1 MRRGARAARGRA
13 VTRQLALPISPP
25 PEPTLDN
32 FVPGAN
38 AELLARLRALA
49 AGELSEAVLYLWGE
63 PGSGRS
69 HLLAASARPGVVV
82 ADDVERLDD
91 AAQVALFNAINA
103 ARESGGN
110 VLAAGSTPPAQ
121 LPLREDLK
129 SRLAWGLVYQ
139 VKPLSDAEKALTL
152 HAEAQR
158 RGLKLSD
165 EVVWYLL
172 THVRRDLGSLTGLL
186 EHIDRASLEQRRA
199 VTLPLVREL
208 LRALE
213 DAQP

>member
-1 MRRGARAARGRA
+1 

-32 FVPGAN
+32 FVPGTN
-38 AELLARLRALA
+38 AELLARLRELA
-49 AGELSEAVLYLWGE
+49 AGELAESVLYLWGE

-69 HLLAASARPGVVV
+69 HLLAASVRPGLVV
-82 ADDVERLDD
+82 ADDVERLDEPR
-91 AAQVALFNAINA
+91 QIGLFNAINA
-103 ARESGGN
+103 ARDTGGA
-110 VLAAGSTPPAQ
+110 VLASGNAPPAQ
-121 LPLREDLK
+121 LALREDLK

-139 VKPLSDAEKALTL
+139 VKPLTDAQKALTL
-152 HAEAQR
+152 HAEAAR

-172 THVRRDLGSLTGLL
+172 THVRRDLHSLTGLL
-186 EHIDRASLEQRRA
+186 DRLDRASLEQRRA

-208 LRALE
+208 IRSLE
-213 DAQP
+213 E

>member
-1 MRRGARAARGRA
+1 
-13 VTRQLALPISPP
+13 VTRQLALPIAPP

-49 AGELSEAVLYLWGE
+49 AGELGEAVLYLWGE

-69 HLLAASARPGVVV
+69 HLLAASARPGVVL

-103 ARESGGN
+103 ARESGGQ
-110 VLAAGSTPPAQ
+110 VLAAGNAPPAQ

>member
-1 MRRGARAARGRA
+1 M
-13 VTRQLALPISPP
+13 TRQLALPISSP
-25 PEPTLDN
+25 PEPTLEN
-32 FVPGAN
+32 FVTGAN

-49 AGELSEAVLYLWGE
+49 AGELAESVLYLWGE

-69 HLLAASARPGVVV
+69 HLLAASARPGLVV

-91 AAQVALFNAINA
+91 EGQIALFNAINA
-103 ARESGGN
+103 ARDAGGT
-110 VLAAGSTPPAQ
+110 VLAAGNAPPAQ
-121 LPLREDLK
+121 LALREDLK

-139 VKPLSDAEKALTL
+139 VKPLTDAEKALTL
-152 HAEAQR
+152 HGEATR

-172 THVRRDLGSLTGLL
+172 THVRRDLHSLIGLL
-186 EHIDRASLEQRRA
+186 DRLDRASLEQRRA

-208 LRALE
+208 IRGLE
-213 DAQP
+213 E

>member
-1 MRRGARAARGRA
+1 M
-13 VTRQLALPISPP
+13 TRQLALPISPP
-25 PEPTLDN
+25 PEPTLEN

-49 AGELSEAVLYLWGE
+49 AGELAESVLYLWGE

-69 HLLAASARPGVVV
+69 HLLAASARPGLEV
-82 ADDVERLDD
+82 ADDVERLN
-91 AAQVALFNAINA
+91 AAGQIALFNAINA
-103 ARESGGN
+103 ARDAGGT
-110 VLAAGSTPPAQ
+110 VLAAGNAPPAQ
-121 LPLREDLK
+121 LALREDLK

-139 VKPLSDAEKALTL
+139 VKPLTDAEKALTL
-152 HAEAQR
+152 HGEAAR

-172 THVRRDLGSLTGLL
+172 THVRRDLHSLIALL
-186 EHIDRASLEQRRA
+186 DRIDRASLEQRRA

-208 LRALE
+208 IRNLE
-213 DAQP
+213 E

>member
-1 MRRGARAARGRA
+1 

-25 PEPTLDN
+25 PEPTLEN

-49 AGELSEAVLYLWGE
+49 AGERVESVLYLWGE

-69 HLLAASARPGVVV
+69 HLLAASARPGLVI
-82 ADDVERLDD
+82 ADDVEQLDD

-103 ARESGGN
+103 AREAGGT
-110 VLAAGSTPPAQ
+110 VLAAGNAPPAQ

-172 THVRRDLGSLTGLL
+172 THVRRDLRSLTALL

-208 LRALE
+208 LRSLE
-213 DAQP
+213 DARP

>member
-1 MRRGARAARGRA
+1 M
-13 VTRQLALPISPP
+13 TRQLALPISPA

-38 AELLARLRALA
+38 AELLARLRALR
-49 AGELSEAVLYLWGE
+49 AGQLAESVLYLWGE

-69 HLLAASARPGVVV
+69 HLLEASVRPGLVV
-82 ADDVERLDD
+82 ADDVERLDEPR
-91 AAQVALFNAINA
+91 QIGLFNAINA
-103 ARESGGN
+103 ARESGGT
-110 VLAAGSTPPAQ
+110 VLAAGNAPPAQ
-121 LPLREDLK
+121 LALREDLK

-139 VKPLSDAEKALTL
+139 VKPLTDAEKALYL
-152 HAEAQR
+152 HGEAAR

-172 THVRRDLGSLTGLL
+172 THVRRDLHSLAGLL
-186 EHIDRASLEQRRA
+186 DRLDRASLEQRRA

-208 LRALE
+208 IRSLE
-213 DAQP
+213 E

>member
-1 MRRGARAARGRA
+1 M
-13 VTRQLALPISPP
+13 TRQLALPISSP
-25 PEPTLDN
+25 PEPTLEN

-49 AGELSEAVLYLWGE
+49 AGELAESVLYLWGE

-69 HLLAASARPGVVV
+69 HLLAASARPGLVV

-91 AAQVALFNAINA
+91 AGQIALFNAINA
-103 ARESGGN
+103 ARDAGGT
-110 VLAAGSTPPAQ
+110 VLAAGNALPAQ
-121 LPLREDLK
+121 LALREDLK

-139 VKPLSDAEKALTL
+139 VKPLTDAEKALTL
-152 HAEAQR
+152 HGEAAR

-172 THVRRDLGSLTGLL
+172 THVRRDLRSLIALL
-186 EHIDRASLEQRRA
+186 DRIDRASLEQRRA

-208 LRALE
+208 IRNLE
-213 DAQP
+213 E

>member
-1 MRRGARAARGRA
+1 M
-13 VTRQLALPISPP
+13 TRQLALPISSP
-25 PEPTLDN
+25 PEPTLEN
-32 FVPGAN
+32 FVTGAN

-49 AGELSEAVLYLWGE
+49 AGELAESVLYLWGE

-69 HLLAASARPGVVV
+69 HLLAASARPGLVV

-91 AAQVALFNAINA
+91 AGQIALFNAINA
-103 ARESGGN
+103 ARDAGGT
-110 VLAAGSTPPAQ
+110 VLAAGNAPPAQ
-121 LPLREDLK
+121 LALREDLK

-139 VKPLSDAEKALTL
+139 VKPLTDAEKALTL
-152 HAEAQR
+152 HGEATR

-172 THVRRDLGSLTGLL
+172 THVRRDLHSLIGLL
-186 EHIDRASLEQRRA
+186 DRLDRASLEQRRA

-208 LRALE
+208 IRSLE
-213 DAQP
+213 E